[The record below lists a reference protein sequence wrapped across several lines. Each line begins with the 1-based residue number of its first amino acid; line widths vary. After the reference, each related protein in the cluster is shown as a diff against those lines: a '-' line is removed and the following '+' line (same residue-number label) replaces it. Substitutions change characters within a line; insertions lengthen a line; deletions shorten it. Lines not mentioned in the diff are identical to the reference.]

1 MFSGHLPALVHLAWH
16 RGCDTQWISQDHG
29 GVAGE
34 RGEEGAGK
42 DGEVYSLIGMVL
54 VIRRVG

>member
-1 MFSGHLPALVHLAWH
+1 MHLAWH

-34 RGEEGAGK
+34 GGEEGAGK